1 MTLNKAIKDSGLL
14 GCGCVLGE
22 QPVFW
27 NNLQIPEKAATS
39 GTDRVARDQAMGF
52 LALWVYTPVYKVF
65 PLRVAPL
72 DPRVCA
78 Y

>member
-1 MTLNKAIKDSGLL
+1 M
-14 GCGCVLGE
+14 GCVLGE

-39 GTDRVARDQAMGF
+39 GTERVARGQAI
-52 LALWVYTPVYKVF
+52 ALWVYTPVYKVF